1 MRAAS
6 LIGHAR
12 ELLQL
17 VVDGTSP
24 ADLLYDRYVRE
35 RRYLGARDRRALSDL
50 FYSSLRRIHTAQA
63 IREGA
68 PSDRSILS
76 SDIPSL
82 LGIILLRR
90 DEIDPVDVRDG
101 LKLTDEEIVGL
112 REAIDR
118 FPARLEELSDVGR
131 LAART
136 GYPLWL
142 TRLVAADHGDEA
154 EPLLTALKS
163 AAETVIRV
171 DTDRFVRSDI
181 ARMLES
187 AEIATRPTRFADAGL
202 IVEGRKRLID
212 LEPFRRGAFE
222 IQDEGSQLL
231 TQFLAPQPEWN
242 VFDACA
248 GGGGKTLHIASMM
261 KGRGMIAA
269 HDADVR
275 RLSGLPKRIER
286 HGYRNIT
293 IITPPTFLLR
303 QAEFN
308 ESFDAVM
315 IDAPCSGTG
324 TLRRNPGILLRLGV
338 DDLKRLVALQGEIL
352 DMYQSLVKPGGV
364 LLYATC
370 SILDEENEVQVG
382 KFLDRWHG
390 WRVDREAG
398 GVESELISPEG
409 YLKTSPHRHGTDGF
423 FGARLIREH

>member
-35 RRYLGARDRRALSDL
+35 RRYLGARDRRTLSDL

-63 IREGA
+63 IREGG

-76 SDIPSL
+76 TDIPSL

-101 LKLTDEEIVGL
+101 LKLTDEEIDVL
-112 REAIDR
+112 REEIDR

-142 TRLVAADHGDEA
+142 TRRVAADHGDEA
-154 EPLLTALKS
+154 ESLLTALKS

-171 DTDRFVRSDI
+171 DTYRFDRSDI

-187 AEIATRPTRFADAGL
+187 AEITTRPTRFADGGL
-202 IVEGRKRLID
+202 IVDGRKRLVD
-212 LEPFRRGAFE
+212 LEPFRRGSFE

-231 TQFLAPQPEWN
+231 TEFLAPQLEWN

-261 KGRGMIAA
+261 KGKGRVAA

-275 RLSGLPKRIER
+275 RLAGLPKRIER

-303 QAEFN
+303 QAELQ

-338 DDLKRLVALQGEIL
+338 DGLERLVALQAEIL
-352 DMYQSLVKPGGV
+352 DIYQSLVKPGGV

-370 SILDEENEVQVG
+370 SILDEENEEQVG
-382 KFLDRWHG
+382 RFLDRWQG
-390 WRVDREAG
+390 WRVDHEAG
-398 GVESELISPEG
+398 RVDRELISPEG
-409 YLKTSPHRHGTDGF
+409 FLKTSPHRHGTDGF
-423 FGARLIREH
+423 FGARLIKER